1 MKGNKY
7 YAEIT
12 YLRNLKGIT
21 FKEVAKKCGV
31 SGFWLREKIKEGN
44 TKYIEKTKKIIEEF

>member
-21 FKEVAKKCGV
+21 FKQVADKYGV
-31 SGFWLREKIKEGN
+31 SGFWLRQKIKEGN
-44 TKYIEKTKKIIEEF
+44 IEYIEKTKKIIKDF

>member
-1 MKGNKY
+1 MKGNKF

-21 FKEVAKKCGV
+21 FKELADKCGV
-31 SGFWLREKIKEGN
+31 SAFWLREKIKEGN
-44 TKYIEKTKKIIEEF
+44 KNYIEKVKQVLESI